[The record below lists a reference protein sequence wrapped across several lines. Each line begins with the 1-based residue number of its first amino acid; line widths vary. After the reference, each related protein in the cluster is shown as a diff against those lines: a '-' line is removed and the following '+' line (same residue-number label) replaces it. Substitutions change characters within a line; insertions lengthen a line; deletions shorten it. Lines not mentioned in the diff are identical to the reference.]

1 MSKIT
6 GVILA
11 AGKGVRMRSR
21 LAKVLHPVAG
31 VPMISHVV
39 NAARASGI
47 ERLVVVV
54 GHGREQVVKAV
65 ADDTIQFVVQ
75 EEQLGTG
82 HALLQAEAA
91 AAGSELILVL
101 CGDTPLLRA
110 RTLEKFIDFHRD
122 SRAAATV
129 LTAKMENPQGYGRI
143 IRDDQGDIVRIV
155 EEKDATPEEREIR
168 EINSGIYCFNGEV
181 FGILKHVNRDNA
193 QGEYYLT
200 DVLLEYRKNGQRV
213 LAVPAAE
220 EEDIYGIND
229 RAQLAFAERIL
240 RQRKCLEL
248 MLAGVTIM
256 DPATTYIDAQ
266 VKIGQDT
273 VILPFTMIEGQT
285 VIGENCVIG
294 PGARIISSRIGDR
307 VTIDNSKIIE
317 SRVGDGCDIGPYAY
331 IRPGTELHE
340 DVKIGDFVE
349 VKKSVV
355 GSGSKIPH
363 LSYVGDAVIG
373 RRVNVGAGTI
383 TCNYDGE
390 KKHPTIIE
398 DGAFIGSNTNL
409 VAPVRIGEKAF
420 TGAGS
425 TITRDVPPFSLGV
438 ERAPQKVIDNWRH
451 RRKKH
456 DEE

>member
-1 MSKIT
+1 
-6 GVILA
+6 
-11 AGKGVRMRSR
+11 MRSR

>member
-31 VPMISHVV
+31 VPMISQVV

>member
-1 MSKIT
+1 MSKTT

-31 VPMISHVV
+31 IPMISHVV
-39 NAARASGI
+39 SAAQSSGI
-47 ERLVVVV
+47 DRLVVVV
-54 GHGREQVVKAV
+54 GHGREQVVKAMS
-65 ADDTIQFVVQ
+65 AETIQFVVQ

-91 AAGSELILVL
+91 AEDSELIIVL

-110 RTLEKFIDFHRD
+110 QTLEKLIRFHRD
-122 SRAAATV
+122 NQASATV
-129 LTAKMENPQGYGRI
+129 LTAELENPEGYGRI

-155 EEKDATPEEREIR
+155 EEKDATPQEREIR
-168 EINSGIYCFNGEV
+168 EINSGIYCFDREV
-181 FGILKHVNRDNA
+181 FRILKNLNPDNA

-200 DVLLEYRKNGQRV
+200 DVLLEYRKNGRRV
-213 LAVPAAE
+213 LALLAAQ

-240 RQRKCLEL
+240 RQRKCLEV
-248 MLAGVTIM
+248 MLSGVTIL
-256 DPATTYIDAQ
+256 DPATTFIDAQ
-266 VKIGQDT
+266 VKIGSDT
-273 VILPFTMIEGQT
+273 TILPFTMIEGQT

-317 SRVGDGCDIGPYAY
+317 SQVGDGCDIGPYAY
-331 IRPGTELHE
+331 LRPGTELHQ
-340 DVKIGDFVE
+340 DVKVGDFVE

-363 LSYVGDAVIG
+363 LAYVGDATIG
-373 RRVNVGAGTI
+373 CHVNVGAGTI

-409 VAPVRIGEKAF
+409 VAPVRIGEKAV

-451 RRKKH
+451 RKKKH
-456 DEE
+456 NDE

>member
-1 MSKIT
+1 MSTIT

-31 VPMISHVV
+31 IPMISHVV
-39 NAARASGI
+39 GAARASGI
-47 ERLVVVV
+47 DRLVVVV
-54 GHGREQVVKAV
+54 GHGREQVVSAI

-82 HALLQAEAA
+82 HALLQAETAA
-91 AAGSELILVL
+91 EGSDLIVVL

-110 RTLEKFIDFHRD
+110 RTLEKLIEFHRD
-122 SRAAATV
+122 NRAVATV
-129 LTAKMENPQGYGRI
+129 LTAKIENPEGYGRI

-155 EEKDATPEEREIR
+155 EEKDATPQEREIQ
-168 EINSGIYCFNGEV
+168 EINSGIYCFDREV
-181 FGILKHVNRDNA
+181 FRILKNLKPDNA

-200 DVLLEYRKNGQRV
+200 DVLLYYRKNGQRV
-213 LAVPAAE
+213 LALPAAE

-229 RAQLAFAERIL
+229 RVQLAVAERIL
-240 RQRKCLEL
+240 RRRKCHEL
-248 MLAGVTIM
+248 MLSGVTIL
-256 DPATTYIDAQ
+256 DPATTFVDAQ
-266 VKIGQDT
+266 VEIGPDT
-273 VILPFTMIEGQT
+273 TILPFTMIEGRT

-294 PGARIISSRIGDR
+294 PGTRIISSRIGNR

-317 SRVGDGCDIGPYAY
+317 SQVGDGCDIGPYAY
-331 IRPGTELHE
+331 IRPGTELHQ

-363 LSYVGDAVIG
+363 LSYVGDATIG
-373 RRVNVGAGTI
+373 CNVNVGAGTI

-409 VAPVRIGEKAF
+409 VAPVRIGERAV

-438 ERAPQKVIDNWRH
+438 ERAPQKVIDDWRH
-451 RRKKH
+451 RKKKQN
-456 DEE
+456 DE